1 MISAK
6 AEAKRKD
13 PVSRPYKCTMCDKA
27 FHRLEHQ
34 TRHIRT
40 HTGEKPHVCSY
51 AGCHKRFSRS
61 DELTRHLRIHT
72 NPNSRRNKNLTRA
85 IDSSL
90 TVGSG
95 HTRPSPQTVFSSLSH
110 TSSQYDASEPTLQSS
125 SGLSSSSNSL
135 ASLLRQARYDP
146 AVAAIAAAH
155 MNDISVQ
162 DLPVNTPVSAMSAQ
176 SLQKTAAEALK
187 LAAIPIHTDPALFE
201 VDARIKKEE
210 PERRNSV
217 QLATS
222 NASNTKNSNVNS
234 PELETQTPPQ
244 HKLPISAN
252 STMNIDL
259 LASAA
264 TQELKT
270 LERFTTPTPDE
281 LTANS
286 RSLPSLTKYFNSGKL
301 AHFGM
306 TSSLNNLQC
315 LSNIALTSR
324 TSSYTTLLDKSAASN
339 PNGTLK
345 SPLSP
350 NASTSKMAFST
361 LSSLQKMTPLKP
373 HVQQPTPSK
382 SHTLESTDMDYVKQR
397 LKKSRP
403 NSPTSAFTLPAS
415 PVLGLSLANTP
426 IISASNS
433 MTNLSS
439 FFMTS
444 MNPTAQTT
452 APASFEKS
460 SESKTPPPPAT
471 KSDTSEEAMEVDSLP
486 TQLANN
492 LPPLRSLKLDLPK
505 NLKMPTSL
513 GGQLRAGK
521 RSISSTSVTLL
532 AMDS

>member
-1 MISAK
+1 MLSAK

-72 NPNSRRNKNLTRA
+72 NPNSRRNKNLLRA

-90 TVGSG
+90 ASSSASSLG
-95 HTRPSPQTVFSSLSH
+95 RPPPQTVFSAMGQTH
-110 TSSQYDASEPTLQSS
+110 PNFGDATDPSFHSS
-125 SGLSSSSNSL
+125 S
-135 ASLLRQARYDP
+135 ARYDP
-146 AVAAIAAAH
+146 AAAALAAAH
-155 MNDISVQ
+155 LSDIQVP

-201 VDARIKKEE
+201 VDARLKKEDSE
-210 PERRNSV
+210 KKSLSDSTTE
-217 QLATS
+217 
-222 NASNTKNSNVNS
+222 TKSAGTS
-234 PELETQTPPQ
+234 PELDAETPPQ
-244 HKLPISAN
+244 PKLPISAN

-270 LERFTTPTPDE
+270 LERFTAPNHEE

-286 RSLPSLTKYFNSGKL
+286 RSLPSLTKFFNSGKQ
-301 AHFGM
+301 AQFGM
-306 TSSLNNLQC
+306 VNSLNNLQY
-315 LSNIALTSR
+315 LSNIALKSR
-324 TSSYTTLLDKSAASN
+324 TSSYTTLLDKGSGTSAPSASTN
-339 PNGTLK
+339 NSALK

-350 NASTSKMAFST
+350 HASTTKPPFST

-373 HVQQPTPSK
+373 HIQQPTPGK
-382 SHTLESTDMDYVKQR
+382 SHALESTDMDYVKLR

-403 NSPTSAFTLPAS
+403 NSPTNAFTLPAS
-415 PVLGLSLANTP
+415 PILGLSSANTP
-426 IISASNS
+426 IISANNS

-444 MNPTAQTT
+444 IAPTSNDNA
-452 APASFEKS
+452 APSQEEVAKLKE
-460 SESKTPPPPAT
+460 EIKTPPPADT
-471 KSDTSEEAMEVDSLP
+471 KSETSEENMDVDNLP
-486 TQLANN
+486 TQIAKN

-505 NLKMPTSL
+505 NLKMPSSL
-513 GGQLRAGK
+513 SGLLHAGK
-521 RSISSTSVTLL
+521 RSISSSSVALL
-532 AMDS
+532 TMDS

>member
-1 MISAK
+1 M
-6 AEAKRKD
+6 
-13 PVSRPYKCTMCDKA
+13 SRPYKCTMCDKA

-40 HTGEKPHVCSY
+40 HTGEKPHVCAY

-72 NPNSRRNKNLTRA
+72 NPNSRRNKNLSRA
-85 IDSSL
+85 IDSSMSSVSSSPAQRS
-90 TVGSG
+90 T
-95 HTRPSPQTVFSSLSH
+95 PQTVYTTMGRALANSAYND
-110 TSSQYDASEPTLQSS
+110 TNEPSFQTS
-125 SGLSSSSNSL
+125 SGLSSSSNSSV
-135 ASLLRQARYDP
+135 SLQTRYDP
-146 AVAAIAAAH
+146 AAAALAAVQLG
-155 MNDISVQ
+155 DIQVA
-162 DLPVNTPVSAMSAQ
+162 DIPVNTPASAMSAQ

-201 VDARIKKEE
+201 VDARLKQEE
-210 PERRNSV
+210 AVAS
-217 QLATS
+217 
-222 NASNTKNSNVNS
+222 ASNTKSSAMNS
-234 PELETQTPPQ
+234 PDLEDKSSPQ

-270 LERFTTPTPDE
+270 LERFTSPSHEE

-286 RSLPSLTKYFNSGKL
+286 RSLPSLTKYFNSGNQQPQL
-301 AHFGM
+301 GFAN
-306 TSSLNNLQC
+306 SLNNLQY

-324 TSSYTTLLDKSAASN
+324 SGSYTTLLDNASHSSSG
-339 PNGTLK
+339 PNSSLK

-350 NASTSKMAFST
+350 HVPTTKAAFTT
-361 LSSLQKMTPLKP
+361 LLSLQKMTPLKP
-373 HVQQPTPSK
+373 QVQQPTPSR
-382 SHTLESTDMDYVKQR
+382 SHVLESSDMDYVKQR

-403 NSPTSAFTLPAS
+403 NSPTGAFTLPTS
-415 PVLGLSLANTP
+415 PVLGLSSVNTP
-426 IISASNS
+426 IISANNS

-444 MNPTAQTT
+444 INP
-452 APASFEKS
+452 PASNAVTKS
-460 SESKTPPPPAT
+460 VSETAAQEMKLEPTKTPPPTAV
-471 KSDTSEEAMEVDSLP
+471 KQESRDEGMDVDSLP
-486 TQLANN
+486 TQIAKS

-505 NLKMPTSL
+505 NLKMPNTIGDL
-513 GGQLRAGK
+513 IRAGK
-521 RSISSTSVTLL
+521 RTISSSSIALL